1 MFCREQAALLKP
13 LVAPLHSMGCRVVA
27 IGNGIP
33 IMAQDFVEQFEI
45 PYPVYTD
52 PTAET
57 YKVLGMHKGLG
68 IGLGTIRSAFS
79 VRKNGFS
86 QGKVAGDPFQQ
97 GGEAFINANGEIL
110 WINRCRTAE
119 EHTSPAEILQTAQ
132 QLFTIN

>member
-13 LVAPLHSMGCRVVA
+13 LVEPLNALGCKVVA

-57 YKVLGMHKGLG
+57 YKVLGMHRRLG
-68 IGLGTIRSAFS
+68 IGLGTLRSALS
-79 VRKNGFS
+79 VRKNGFK
-86 QGKVAGDPFQQ
+86 QGKVEGDPFQQ
-97 GGEAFINANGEIL
+97 GGEAFINGNGEIL

-119 EHTSPAEILQTAQ
+119 QHSTPELLLHTAER
-132 QLFTIN
+132 LFNIS